1 MTLNVIDIGKDQAG
15 INLAAVPCDAV
26 IVGVCDAFT
35 NNPHADA
42 QYQGARRAGKRVG
55 VYQYFRNDPAEA
67 DYFVSQIRGYVGQ
80 AMIIID
86 AETDAP
92 NMVAATLEAARRI
105 EAGTGVKP
113 VIYAPA
119 YLLNKYDWSPA
130 VRAGYMLWL
139 AAYVAGDA
147 VINGFNPPAGLQPPK
162 WWVSCGMWQ
171 FTSTG
176 RLPGWGGNLDLSQ
189 FYGNGAAWDAYT
201 KPTITTD
208 ASSVTPIQEP
218 DMPLTTT
225 DLQAVAR
232 AVWGYRN
239 SASNDPC
246 DMHQAVLNAAATT
259 PATVWAYQNPASGD
273 AADMHQYLVDAAKPS
288 VAALTDAQVTAL
300 ADQLRATLPAAT
312 LEAFK
317 AQINK

>member
-15 INLAAVPCDAV
+15 INLASVPCDAV
-26 IVGVCDAFT
+26 IVGVCDARV
-35 NNPHADA
+35 NNPYADA
-42 QYQGARRAGKRVG
+42 QYQAARRAGKRVG

-119 YLLNKYDWSPA
+119 YLVSKYDWSPA
-130 VRAGYMLWL
+130 VKAGYMLWL
-139 AAYVAGDA
+139 AAYVAGYA
-147 VINGFNPPAGLQPPK
+147 VINGFNPPNGLQPPK
-162 WWVSCGMWQ
+162 WWGTAGMWQ

-176 RLPGWGGNLDLSQ
+176 RLPGWGGDLDLSQ
-189 FYGNGAAWDAYT
+189 FYGNGKAWDAYT
-201 KPTITTD
+201 KPAVAGQSTT
-208 ASSVTPIQEP
+208 VTPIQEQ
-218 DMPLTTT
+218 DMPLTAT

-239 SASNDPC
+239 SASKDPF
-246 DMHQAVLNAAATT
+246 DMHQALIN
-259 PATVWAYQNPASGD
+259 
-273 AADMHQYLVDAAKPS
+273 AAKPAP
-288 VAALTDAQVTAL
+288 AAPVTLTDAQVTAL
-300 ADQLRATLPAAT
+300 ADQLRAALPAAT

>member
-1 MTLNVIDIGKDQAG
+1 VTLNVIDIGKDQAG

-26 IVGVCDAFT
+26 IVGVCDARV
-35 NNPHADA
+35 NNPYADA
-42 QYQGARRAGKRVG
+42 QYQAARRAGKRVG

-92 NMVAATLEAARRI
+92 NMVAATLGAAQRI

-119 YLLNKYDWSPA
+119 YLLNKYDWTPA

-147 VINGFNPPAGLQPPK
+147 AINGFNPPAGLQPPK
-162 WWVSCGMWQ
+162 WWGSCGMWQ

-176 RLPGWGGNLDLSQ
+176 RLPGWNGNLDLSQ

-208 ASSVTPIQEP
+208 ANSVTPIKEA
-218 DMPLTTT
+218 DMPLTPT

-239 SASNDPC
+239 AASNDPC

-259 PATVWAYQNPASGD
+259 PAAVWAYKNPEAGD
-273 AADMHQYLVDAAKPS
+273 ATDMRQALVNAAQPAT
-288 VAALTDAQVTAL
+288 VALTDQQVTNL
-300 ADQLRATLPAAT
+300 AEQLRATLPAAT
-312 LEAFK
+312 VQAL
-317 AQINK
+317 AQKLA